1 MSKLNT
7 STGSSSG
14 ISALALTVPLQV
26 SSRTFGAAK
35 GGMSKVVTMVLC
47 QDELYKSDGTATYV
61 VDIFDL
67 PQIRELGPMISQIRV
82 HYVCEG
88 GTTNFAARVTTYW
101 SVMGRTWSS
110 AVELLSAQVSTN
122 TGTISAPY
130 NTPAAFGLL
139 MRYAIEVKTNS
150 GAVVESGRLT
160 VVLEIEL
167 KS

>member
-7 STGSSSG
+7 SSGSSSG
-14 ISALALTVPLQV
+14 IAALALSVPLQV

-35 GGMSKVVTMVLC
+35 GGMSKVITMVLC
-47 QDELYKSDGTATYV
+47 QDELYKSDGTATWV

-67 PQIRELGPMISQIRV
+67 AQIRELGPMISQIR
-82 HYVCEG
+82 
-88 GTTNFAARVTTYW
+88 
-101 SVMGRTWSS
+101 
-110 AVELLSAQVSTN
+110 
-122 TGTISAPY
+122 
-130 NTPAAFGLL
+130 
-139 MRYAIEVKTNS
+139 VKTNS